1 MLQNQTP
8 PHTFAPIAQ
17 LLDHL
22 SKCCMTSLA
31 TRQTWSRFSLTTVP
45 DNNRRSG
52 LSPMTVPKLS
62 TGHLVN
68 KIIKIFERWSISW
81 AVEGNVQGESDFLWF
96 LKHKCLAYSRYSVI
110 LYILLLLFPTVLLSF
125 CPFARFVHLFIL
137 STCPFC
143 PLVRS
148 VHLSIMS
155 TCSFCSLVQS
165 VLIHKTEM
173 TRKINK

>member
-8 PHTFAPIAQ
+8 LTRLPNSSA
-17 LLDHL
+17 DHARPSFKML
-22 SKCCMTSLA
+22 Y
-31 TRQTWSRFSLTTVP
+31 
-45 DNNRRSG
+45 DII
-52 LSPMTVPKLS
+52 
-62 TGHLVN
+62 GHLVK
-68 KIIKIFERWSISW
+68 KITKIFERWSISW
-81 AVEGNVQGESDFLWF
+81 AVEGNVWGESDFLWF